1 MGLIAVTGASS
12 NIGRAVVS
20 ELVDRGHEVVGLVRQ
35 PVRPRDVRYQ
45 LSDAL
50 DTAKLRGVKTFV
62 HLAWDRG
69 LRSETTN
76 RIGIDQLIHAA
87 NEVDAKV
94 ILLSTLGAASPTS
107 RYTKSKSE
115 AEEKVVDSGGTVLR
129 VGLVKGEEPFG
140 LDKAL
145 LRFSRFPLIIRE
157 LQSLESTDLAGLAHA
172 LVDFC
177 VSERPGVFE
186 LVSPQEPKG
195 EAAKEE
201 IGELGHNESQRSERN
216 SPVISLAPIFQVA
229 SLVSLKS
236 PVTISVVDR
245 LATLSSPRLCRKG

>member
-1 MGLIAVTGASS
+1 MGLIAITGASS
-12 NIGRAVVS
+12 HIGRAVVS
-20 ELVDRGHEVVGLVRQ
+20 EFVDCGHEVVGLVRQ
-35 PVRPRDVRYQ
+35 PVRPTDVRYQ

-50 DTAKLRGVKTFV
+50 DTSKLRGVTTFV

-76 RIGIDQLIHAA
+76 RIGIDHLIHAA

-115 AEEKVVDSGGTVLR
+115 AERKVLDSGGTVLR

-140 LDKAL
+140 LDKVL
-145 LRFSRFPLIIRE
+145 LRFSRLPLNIRE
-157 LQSLESTDLAGLAHA
+157 LQSLESTDLAGLANA
-172 LVDFC
+172 LVGFC
-177 VSERPGVFE
+177 VSEQRGVFE
-186 LVSPQEPKG
+186 LVSPQEP
-195 EAAKEE
+195 ENQSVEE
-201 IGELGHNESQRSERN
+201 KIGELGPIDSRRFEGN
-216 SPVISLAPIFQVA
+216 SPAISLALIFRAA
-229 SLVSLKS
+229 SLLTLRS